1 MTTPAPENTQTPP
14 NYPMYGM
21 MGGGLGSMMNP
32 YGTTWQNY
40 RGGYQP
46 PMMYG
51 GLGSMYG
58 GGMGGMYGGM
68 MRPQPTN
75 PYGSPLTSNYSMGL
89 MGANPYAYSQSLRN
103 MAYYQPQM
111 PPQFDLQSLMAYQQN
126 SFNPYIWGGMTDP
139 NATTT
144 TGAPPS
150 TTTGDPS
157 TTGTPTTGTPT
168 TGTPTTTGTY
178 PTPQYGTTTGSP
190 PPGGTQPPYTTP
202 SYATTGYPQQQY
214 GYNPYM
220 MGYGGLGSYGGYM
233 PYGFNPFLRY

>member
-1 MTTPAPENTQTPP
+1 MTTPAPGNTQAPP

-111 PPQFDLQSLMAYQQN
+111 PPQFDLQNLMGYQQG
-126 SFNPYIWGGMTDP
+126 SFNPYILGGTTDP

-144 TGAPPS
+144 GMPGTTGAPP
-150 TTTGDPS
+150 PYS
-157 TTGTPTTGTPT
+157 TTGAP
-168 TGTPTTTGTY
+168 
-178 PTPQYGTTTGSP
+178 
-190 PPGGTQPPYTTP
+190 PPYTTP

>member
-1 MTTPAPENTQTPP
+1 MTSPAPGNTQAPP

-32 YGTTWQNY
+32 YGTPLQNY

-58 GGMGGMYGGM
+58 GM
-68 MRPQPTN
+68 MRPFPQPMSS
-75 PYGSPLTSNYSMGL
+75 YGSPLTNQYSMGL

-111 PPQFDLQSLMAYQQN
+111 PLQLDLQNLMGYQQG
-126 SFNPYIWGGMTDP
+126 SFNPYIWGGTTDP
-139 NATTT
+139 NVTTTTT

-157 TTGTPTTGTPT
+157 TTGTPTTGYPT
-168 TGTPTTTGTY
+168 TATPTTTGTY

-220 MGYGGLGSYGGYM
+220 TGYGGLGSYGGYM